1 MARDR
6 TGLSRRRRAGAW
18 LATLA
23 GVFAGGA
30 AMGFGLGV
38 WVADPIA
45 RPESAV
51 AVPQPLHDYRPGAA
65 EEGLPVTV
73 FRSESALKQ
82 YRYEEPVAPPG
93 PADAPLAAGQ
103 TPPSQPAPTTPI
115 EQADAP
121 STTEAKPAEIQQAV
135 EPPQQI
141 ARLPAPVAEPELQ
154 PKAKGAPAWM
164 RNAVPVSVDLG
175 KPMIAVIIDDLGID
189 QKRTRAAIA
198 LPGPLTLAF
207 IPYGYNLRDL
217 VGSARASRHEI
228 MLHLPMEP
236 LNPDIDPGPNAL
248 RVGLDPGER
257 ARRLE
262 WAFKR
267 FNGYVGVNNHMGS
280 RFTAWAEG
288 MRPVLARLR
297 ERGLLFVD
305 SITTQDTTGYRLA
318 RRMGVPN
325 VTRDIFLDHDQR
337 PEAIAAALA
346 RTEKIAWNRG
356 VAVAIGHPHDATIA
370 ELARWIPL
378 LEERGIQLVPISAVV
393 RATNPSG

>member
-1 MARDR
+1 MLGDR
-6 TGLSRRRRAGAW
+6 NTLSRKRRASAW

-30 AMGFGLGV
+30 VMGFGLGV

-45 RPESAV
+45 RPVSAV
-51 AVPQPLHDYRPGAA
+51 AVPDRLYSYRPGPA

-82 YRYEEPVAPPG
+82 YRYEEPVAPPV
-93 PADAPLAAGQ
+93 PADAPLAAVRAPLDEPPPTASPARGQ
-103 TPPSQPAPTTPI
+103 TAAAP
-115 EQADAP
+115 EKAP
-121 STTEAKPAEIQQAV
+121 LPEIQQQDAAA
-135 EPPQQI
+135 PQQV
-141 ARLPAPVAEPELQ
+141 ARLPEQSALPERK
-154 PKAKGAPAWM
+154 PAGAPAWM
-164 RNAVPVSVDLG
+164 RNAVPVRVDLG

-207 IPYGYNLRDL
+207 IPYGYNLRQL
-217 VGSARASRHEI
+217 VGSARAGRHEI

-248 RVGLDPGER
+248 LVDLDPAER
-257 ARRLE
+257 ARRLD
-262 WAFKR
+262 WALSR

-280 RFTAWAEG
+280 RFTAWADG
-288 MRPVLARLR
+288 MRPVLASLR
-297 ERGLLFVD
+297 ERGLLYVD

-318 RRMGVPN
+318 RGMGVPN

-337 PEAIAAALA
+337 PEAIATALA
-346 RTEKIAWNRG
+346 RTEKIARKRG
-356 VAVAIGHPHDATIA
+356 LAVAIGHPHDATIA

-378 LEERGIQLVPISAVV
+378 LEERGIQLVPISAIV